1 MVRALVV
8 LLAVALLARTLRTMR
23 WWCHLLSPCASS
35 QGLASAIVMA
45 ALGRQAAPAAAPP
58 AAHAMGAGSIAGSGR
73 QLQAGTG
80 RMAARE
86 GAARLQPIVGQ
97 QLEAQQSKPKLDLL
111 SILLAPVA
119 PLLAPR
125 HARKAATAD
134 SAHSSINSVSS
145 VSVIHAPDS
154 AAVTATSGST
164 SGSSEG
170 GASHLEDVLL
180 RLQAA
185 ATAPNVRGDPRFA
198 AVCALLAA
206 APAAGAARHNFALS
220 LVRQLCG
227 CGR

>member
-1 MVRALVV
+1 
-8 LLAVALLARTLRTMR
+8 
-23 WWCHLLSPCASS
+23 
-35 QGLASAIVMA
+35 
-45 ALGRQAAPAAAPP
+45 
-58 AAHAMGAGSIAGSGR
+58 MGAGSIAGAGR
-73 QLQAGTG
+73 QLQAGTD
-80 RMAARE
+80 RVAAQE
-86 GAARLQPIVGQ
+86 GAARFQPAVGQ

-134 SAHSSINSVSS
+134 SAQRSINSVSS
-145 VSVIHAPDS
+145 GSVSHAASS
-154 AAVTATSGST
+154 AAVPATSGST

-170 GASHLEDVLL
+170 GAGHLEDVLL

-206 APAAGAARHNFALS
+206 APAAGTPRRNFALS
-220 LVRQLCG
+220 LVRQLHECG
-227 CGR
+227 IQLLQHAWWCAAFWPQAGMQEMH